1 MEMRKLLLSAV
12 AALILAPAAAN
23 AADLRMPVK
32 APPAPMPPPFSWT
45 GFYIGGNLGGA
56 WAHHN
61 FNDTFFPNLSFGD
74 GNTNGRF
81 IGGGQVGANYQI
93 NQFVIGVE
101 GTFDWAANNNN
112 NNGTGVLIPGNIL
125 FPAQL
130 VRISSNDTWIAS
142 VAARLGWAVD
152 RALFYFKGG
161 GGWVGNNGFT
171 LTDVNTGASI
181 STSGNNN
188 VSGWLFGGGL
198 EWAFTD
204 NWSLKVEYDYLGL
217 GNRSFTATGLV
228 FPRLAGDTFT
238 TSGSNN
244 VQMVTVGLNYRFNW
258 GGYRY

>member
-12 AALILAPAAAN
+12 ATLILAPAAAN

-61 FNDTFFPNLSFGD
+61 FHDNFFNLGFDD
-74 GNTNGRF
+74 GTSNGVF

-93 NQFVIGVE
+93 NQFVIGFE
-101 GTFDWAANNNN
+101 GTFDWASTNNNN
-112 NNGTGVLIPGNIL
+112 NSTGVLFPGG
-125 FPAQL
+125 QL
-130 VRISSNDTWIAS
+130 IRLTSNDTWIS
-142 VAARLGWAVD
+142 TVAARLGWAVD

-161 GGWVGNNGFT
+161 GGWIGNNGFT
-171 LTDVNTGASI
+171 VTNLNTGASI

-217 GNRSFTATGLV
+217 GNRSFVVPVGAPFPGLV
-228 FPRLAGDTFT
+228 GDTFT

-258 GGYRY
+258 GGYSGRY

>member
-12 AALILAPAAAN
+12 ATLILAPAAAN

-61 FNDTFFPNLSFGD
+61 FNDNFFNLGFD
-74 GNTNGRF
+74 NGNSNGVF

-101 GTFDWAANNNN
+101 GTFDWASNNNN
-112 NNGTGVLIPGNIL
+112 NNGVGVVVPGSVPL
-125 FPAQL
+125 EV
-130 VRISSNDTWIAS
+130 VRITSNDTWIAS

-152 RALFYFKGG
+152 RALFYVKGG

-217 GNRSFTATGLV
+217 GNRTFTATGLV

-258 GGYRY
+258 GGYPGRY

>member
-12 AALILAPAAAN
+12 ATLILAPAAAN

-61 FNDTFFPNLSFGD
+61 FNDNLFPNLNFD
-74 GNTNGRF
+74 NGTSNGVF
-81 IGGGQVGANYQI
+81 IGGGQLGVNWQI
-93 NQFVIGVE
+93 NQFVLGVE
-101 GTFDWAANNNN
+101 GTFDWASTNNN
-112 NNGTGVLIPGNIL
+112 NNGVGVIIPGTGNV
-125 FPAQL
+125 
-130 VRISSNDTWIAS
+130 VRITSNDTWIS
-142 VAARLGWAVD
+142 SLAARLGWAVD

-161 GGWVGNNGFT
+161 GGWIGNNGFT
-171 LTDVNTGASI
+171 ITDVNTGASF

-217 GNRSFTATGLV
+217 GNRSFTVVSPV
-228 FPRLAGDTFT
+228 FPNLVNHTFT

-258 GGYRY
+258 GGYPGRY

>member
-1 MEMRKLLLSAV
+1 M
-12 AALILAPAAAN
+12 
-23 AADLRMPVK
+23 K

-61 FNDTFFPNLSFGD
+61 FNDNFFNLGFDD

-112 NNGTGVLIPGNIL
+112 NNGWGVLIPGNVL

-152 RALFYFKGG
+152 RALCYFKGG

-171 LTDVNTGASI
+171 ITDVNTGASI

-217 GNRSFTATGLV
+217 GNRTFTATGLV

-238 TSGSNN
+238 TSGNNN